1 MFILSVWRKVGDVC
15 SQSQEYHVA
24 FCAGQLCSQYSYIEV
39 DCAASIT
46 YRLVCVYKLIVHE
59 IGTFRYSLIHVTLM
73 MDTAFFYFMAVA
85 DGSVSAEGDQSTWF

>member
-1 MFILSVWRKVGDVC
+1 M
-15 SQSQEYHVA
+15 
-24 FCAGQLCSQYSYIEV
+24 
-39 DCAASIT
+39 
-46 YRLVCVYKLIVHE
+46 YKLIVHE